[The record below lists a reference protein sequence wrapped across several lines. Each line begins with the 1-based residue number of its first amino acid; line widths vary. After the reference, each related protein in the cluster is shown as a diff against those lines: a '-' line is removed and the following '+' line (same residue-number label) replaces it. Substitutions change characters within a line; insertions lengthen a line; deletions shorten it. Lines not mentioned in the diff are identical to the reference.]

1 MEGFDISIIVPVYNT
16 EKYLHRCVD
25 SILAQTFTDF
35 ELLLI
40 DDGSKDNSGK
50 ICDEYAAKD
59 NRIRVFHKENGGVS
73 SARNLGLD
81 NACGKYII
89 FMDADDYWYDATALE
104 QLYVTAETYDLDII
118 RGEYKAVD
126 SNGNLLFERPIPDR
140 KMELSNKVL
149 NASTFYT
156 NIICRE
162 NFLVLSLI
170 KRDTISNLRFSINR
184 VFLEDMEFYA
194 RLFLKQ
200 LRCMFVPIRFYAYRK
215 LSESAS
221 NTPKVKNLEDSF
233 SMCDVFDKCSE
244 ETQDAD
250 MKRAF
255 RYNSVMMYYWTL
267 ETLCLDIYY
276 KDRNEIIRDLRLVD
290 LQRKISYWG
299 KKDNHVNYPFLIYV
313 APKIGVYLFKY
324 YLDSKLMLYR
334 LYMCA
339 KKLFNKNS

>member
-1 MEGFDISIIVPVYNT
+1 MGKRVSFQNMISVIVPVYNAG
-16 EKYLHRCVD
+16 KYLYQCVD
-25 SILAQTFTDF
+25 GILAQTYTNF

-40 DDGSKDNSGK
+40 NDGSKDNSGK

-89 FMDADDYWYDATALE
+89 FMDADDYWYDTTALE
-104 QLYVTAETYDLDII
+104 QLYVAAETYDLDII

-126 SNGNLLFERPIPDR
+126 SNGTLLFERPIPDR

-156 NIICRE
+156 NIMCGE

-221 NTPKVKNLEDSF
+221 NTPKVKNLEDAF
-233 SMCDVFDKCSE
+233 SMCDVFDECSE

-255 RYNSVMMYYWTL
+255 RYNSIMMYYWTL
-267 ETLCLDIYY
+267 ETLCLDVFY
-276 KDRNEIIRDLRLVD
+276 KDRKDICESLKLHD
-290 LQRKISYWG
+290 LQERIFNLAW
-299 KKDNHVNYPFLIYV
+299 KDFCNHYPLFVYLKPAIGLPFLKKYIGFKCFIYKLKRSV
-313 APKIGVYLFKY
+313 KI
-324 YLDSKLMLYR
+324 
-334 LYMCA
+334 
-339 KKLFNKNS
+339 